1 MIIFAHRG
9 YSFKYPENT
18 MLAFEKSL
26 EKDAKAIELDIHKT
40 KDGKI
45 VVIHDEDIERTL
57 EGSGL
62 IKDYT
67 LEELKNIKCNNIK
80 FRDNELCKI
89 PTLEEVINLI
99 KDKDIFLNIEAKTDV
114 IDYKLEQDTLDIINK
129 YNIKDKVL
137 ISSFNHECI
146 KRFKV
151 IQSNI
156 KYANLYGDKRTSS
169 KELINKIKNLDLY
182 SINIDRKL
190 ANKELVKIAHD
201 NNIKVFVYTVNDIEE
216 AKKIIEYGVDGIF
229 TDCIELIK
237 STIK

>member
-9 YSFKYPENT
+9 YSFEYPENT
-18 MLAFEKSL
+18 MLAFKKSL
-26 EKDAKAIELDIHKT
+26 EKEAKAIELDIHKT

-57 EGSGL
+57 KGKGL

-67 LEELKNIKCNNIK
+67 LEELRKFNCKNIK
-80 FRDNELCKI
+80 FRDNDLCKI

-114 IDYKLEQDTLDIINK
+114 IDYKLEKDTLDIINK
-129 YNIKDKVL
+129 YNVRDKVL

-146 KRFKV
+146 NRFKK
-151 IQSNI
+151 IQKDI
-156 KYANLYGDKRTSS
+156 KYANLYGDKSINS
-169 KELINKIKNLDLY
+169 KDLNNKIKDLELY
-182 SINIDRKL
+182 SINIYVEL
-190 ANKELVKIAHD
+190 ATKELVQNAHN
-201 NNIKVFVYTVNDIEE
+201 NNIKVFVYTVNSIEV
-216 AKKIIEYGVDGIF
+216 AKKLMEYGVDGIF

>member
-40 KDGKI
+40 KDDKI

-57 EGSGL
+57 EGKGL

-67 LEELKNIKCNNIK
+67 LEELRKFKCKTIK
-80 FRDNELCKI
+80 FRDNDLCKI

-129 YNIKDKVL
+129 YGMKDKVL
-137 ISSFNHECI
+137 ISSFNHESI
-146 KRFKV
+146 KRFKELK
-151 IQSNI
+151 NDI
-156 KYANLYGDKRTSS
+156 KYANLYGDKGTNSKDLTKKI
-169 KELINKIKNLDLY
+169 KELELY
-182 SINIDRKL
+182 SINIDVEL
-190 ANKELVKIAHD
+190 ATKELVQHAHD
-201 NNIKVFVYTVNDIEE
+201 NNIKVFVYTVNSLELAE
-216 AKKIIEYGVDGIF
+216 KLIEYGVDGIF
-229 TDCIELIK
+229 TDCIELMK
-237 STIK
+237 SI